1 MAVQTWQIVLFAFFV
16 LLPFALML
24 DFWPN
29 RERVDYNGKPLPRT
43 WKRQVDAT
51 AAHDA
56 SAHHAEH

>member
-1 MAVQTWQIVLFAFFV
+1 MQVWQAALLTIFV

-29 RERVDYNGKPLPRT
+29 RERCDYNGRPFERKWR
-43 WKRQVDAT
+43 RQVDAT

-56 SAHHAEH
+56 SGHHAEH